1 MSARSSRAALGALG
15 VAIAALAVAPGAAAL
30 DDCAEQPRVK
40 VLYSGDG
47 VLESVAADRR
57 GRVFFTDSTNGRL
70 LRLRDGGRPPRVLA
84 GGIDGPGGIAFAG
97 GRVLVG
103 FGNSL
108 DQAGDGILS
117 PEAGLYAV
125 DPRTGKRK
133 TFVEGLQMANGV
145 TRGGGAIFASTDFGT
160 GIDRIR
166 RGEVQLEWATLTSP
180 NGLVTDAAGKSLFA
194 AQTFTTPSIMRIP
207 LDDPDGMKQWY
218 VNDAPADAIGGLDG
232 LARGDGNT
240 LFVAANG
247 AGEVWRIDGPGSACA
262 LVERV
267 PFPEGPS
274 DLAFGRGNGM
284 PRSSLLVTTFGGEL
298 LQVRKAR

>member
-1 MSARSSRAALGALG
+1 MSARSLVAALGAL
-15 VAIAALAVAPGAAAL
+15 AACLAAAPGAAAL
-30 DDCAEQPRVK
+30 APCAEQPRVK
-40 VLYSGDG
+40 VLYAGDG
-47 VLESVAADRR
+47 LLESVAADRR

-84 GGIDGPGGIAFAG
+84 DDIDGPGGIAFAG

-108 DQAGDGILS
+108 AQAGDGILS
-117 PEAGLYAV
+117 PEAGLYSV
-125 DPRTGKRK
+125 DPRTGERR
-133 TFVEGLQMANGV
+133 TFAEGLQMANGV
-145 TRGGGAIFASTDFGT
+145 TRGDRGAIFASTDFGT

-166 RGEVQLEWATLTSP
+166 DGKVQLEWATLTSP
-180 NGLVTDAAGKSLFA
+180 NGLIADRAGDSLFA
-194 AQTFTTPSIMRIP
+194 AQTFTTPSVMRIP
-207 LDDPDGMKQWY
+207 FDDPEAMRPWY
-218 VNDAPADAIGGLDG
+218 VNDDPADAAAGLDG

-240 LFVAANG
+240 LYAAANG
-247 AGEVWRIDGPGSACA
+247 AGEVWRIDGPDSACA

-274 DLAFGRGNGM
+274 DLAFGRGNGV